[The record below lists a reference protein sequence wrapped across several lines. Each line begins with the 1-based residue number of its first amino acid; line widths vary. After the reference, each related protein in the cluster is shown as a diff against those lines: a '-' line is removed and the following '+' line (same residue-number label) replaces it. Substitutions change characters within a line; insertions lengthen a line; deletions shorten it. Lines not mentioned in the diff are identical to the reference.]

1 MSWII
6 KALIWSRMLVFAF
19 LTTGITGSVFYL
31 AMRLFTRVFKIKNPN
46 VLLFWQKAALCLYT
60 FPVVACAVFFKRA
73 DVFAGDGSITGVFWT
88 CGQPFD
94 DIVCRAGVLVWFGGF
109 LTAIVKMFKRQK
121 LLDKIWQK
129 NELADRSG
137 WLAVFEEYKRRFA
150 LPNVRLYQNPLV
162 LSPVVAKQKHFMI
175 VLPEQAYTEKELR
188 MILTHEM
195 NHIRQ
200 RDLFWR
206 KAAIFA
212 GWINWYL
219 PLPGFLQR
227 ELVCQQEI
235 ICDLRSGTGN
245 PAFSQ
250 REYGQFLVSM
260 TDNGWDKVPMM
271 ALCESENLMIR
282 RLEMMTQAKKMKKTK
297 RWFAAVTCAG
307 LAALTMLLTETV
319 SVQAIVWEE
328 NRIYESEDAIE
339 DQPQEWGNPGEEHTE
354 YADMSVTEIDLSEEA
369 VGYSSTDNINKEIT
383 VNTRILYTYRSMSA
397 GSTIAIAAACDDEN
411 AVYRIGIKNSVTGRM
426 TYIEGSGRLM
436 HTFTIAAA
444 GNYAAYVENRSSQ
457 SITVRGYADYDD

>member
-6 KALIWSRMLVFAF
+6 KALIWSRMLVYAL
-19 LTTGITGSVFYL
+19 LTTGVTGSVFYL
-31 AMRLFTRVFKIKNPN
+31 LMRLFIRVFKTKNPN
-46 VLLFWQKAALCLYT
+46 VLLF
-60 FPVVACAVFFKRA
+60 
-73 DVFAGDGSITGVFWT
+73 
-88 CGQPFD
+88 
-94 DIVCRAGVLVWFGGF
+94 
-109 LTAIVKMFKRQK
+109 
-121 LLDKIWQK
+121 WQK

-162 LSPVVAKQKHFMI
+162 LSPVVAKRKHFMI
-175 VLPEQAYTEKELR
+175 VLPEQAYTEKELH
-188 MILTHEM
+188 MILAHEM
-195 NHIRQ
+195 NHIRH

-206 KAAIFA
+206 KAAICA

-260 TDNGWDKVPMM
+260 TDNGWDRAQMM
-271 ALCESENLMIR
+271 ALCESENIMMR

-297 RWFAAVTCAG
+297 RWFAAATCAG
-307 LAALTMLLTETV
+307 LTAFAMLLAETV

-328 NRIYESEDAIE
+328 NRIYESEDATE

-354 YADMSVTEIDLSEEA
+354 YADMSVTEIDLSGEA
-369 VGYSSTDNINKEIT
+369 AGYSSIDNINREIA
-383 VNTRILYTYRSMSA
+383 VNTRILYTNRSMSA
-397 GSTIAIAAACDDEN
+397 GDKVYINTFCEDEN
-411 AVYRIGIKNSVTGRM
+411 AVYRIGVKNKDMGKVS
-426 TYIEGSGRLM
+426 YIEGTGVLAY
-436 HTFTIAAA
+436 TYTVQTG
-444 GNYAAYVENRSSQ
+444 GNYAAYVENRSSRTIKVTGA
-457 SITVRGYADYDD
+457 ITYKQR